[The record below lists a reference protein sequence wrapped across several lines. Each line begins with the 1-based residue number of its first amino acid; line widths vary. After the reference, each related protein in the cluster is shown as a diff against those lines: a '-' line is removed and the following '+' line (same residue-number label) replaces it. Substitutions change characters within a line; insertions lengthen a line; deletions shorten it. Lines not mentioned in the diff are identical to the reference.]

1 MFYCR
6 SNAISTIKRITEKP
20 DFYCLIFQNSFLL
33 GGNFCKCNLVRLRTL
48 RGLITA
54 SVGVALLIVGAS
66 IFDSAYDVVESVMDK
81 KQYLFE
87 DKLIPQGQ
95 TVNSSI
101 TWDQL
106 DTHSILIVNVTPIS
120 NQVKLQVTEPNS
132 GTFEKESN
140 NGFVYHIIGKS
151 TQNQGNY
158 YFDVF
163 NLGTEPV
170 HVNVVLGEDPYLSGK
185 CNTDNQTA
193 CYAIPATIGIV
204 IAGMLALIIGSA
216 VAVNDL
222 RKKKKQ
228 QPT

>member
-1 MFYCR
+1 MV
-6 SNAISTIKRITEKP
+6 K
-20 DFYCLIFQNSFLL
+20 LL
-33 GGNFCKCNLVRLRTL
+33 VL
-48 RGLITA
+48 RGLISA
-54 SVGVALLIVGAS
+54 SIGVVLLIVGAS
-66 IFDSAYDVVESVMDK
+66 VFDSAYDVVESVMDK

-95 TVNSSI
+95 TINSSI

-106 DTHSILIVNVTPIS
+106 DTHAVLIVNITPIS
-120 NQVKLQVTEPNS
+120 NPVKLQVTEPNS
-132 GTFEKESN
+132 GTFEKESK

-158 YFDVF
+158 YFEIS

-185 CNTDNQTA
+185 CNPDNQTA

-204 IAGMLALIIGSA
+204 IAGMLALIIGSL

-228 QPT
+228 QPK